1 MRLGVPGPGRIT
13 VALHEG
19 PQGEPV
25 AQNGTLSPGTFAILP
40 NSFDHHG
47 RTK

>member
-1 MRLGVPGPGRIT
+1 MKLGELGPGRIT
-13 VALHEG
+13 VALQEG
-19 PQGEPV
+19 PRSGPA
-25 AQNGTLSPGTFAILP
+25 AQNGTLGPGTFAILP